1 MSDTDSFIE
10 EVSEEVRRDRMFD
23 LFRRFGWIAVAA
35 VLLLVGGAAWNEW
48 SRSKQQTQAE
58 ALGDAVVAALQLED
72 AAQRAVA
79 LQDIQ
84 SQTADGQ
91 AIVQLLS
98 AAELAADNRA
108 SDALTQLAAVRDN
121 DEVQSI
127 YRQIAAF
134 KFLVIP
140 NSGSSVEDRQSGL
153 EALISSGSALRV
165 LAEEQLAL
173 LDIELGN
180 EADTVVRLQRLLED
194 SEITPGVRR
203 RVTQLITSLGTMPG
217 EAPSETPGVTS
228 ANE

>member
-23 LFRRFGWIAVAA
+23 LFRRHGGIAVAA

-48 SRSKQQTQAE
+48 SRSQQQTQAE

-72 AAQRAVA
+72 AAQRAAA
-79 LQDIQ
+79 LQEIQ

-91 AIVQLLS
+91 AMVQLLS
-98 AAELAADNRA
+98 AAELTADNRA
-108 SDALTQLAAVRDN
+108 SDALMQLAAIRDN

-140 NSGSSVEDRQSGL
+140 NSGSSVEDRLSGL

-173 LDIELGN
+173 LDIDLGN
-180 EADTVVRLQRLLED
+180 EADAVARLQRLLED
-194 SEITPGVRR
+194 SEITPGLRR
-203 RVTQLITSLGTMPG
+203 RVTQLITSLGATPG
-217 EAPSETPGVTS
+217 EAPIETPGETPIDG
-228 ANE
+228 

>member
-23 LFRRFGWIAVAA
+23 LFRRYGWIAVAA

-48 SRSKQQTQAE
+48 SRSQQQTQAE

-72 AAQRAVA
+72 AAQRAAA

-91 AIVQLLS
+91 AMVQLLS
-98 AAELAADNRA
+98 AAELTADNRA

-140 NSGSSVEDRQSGL
+140 NSSSSVEDRQSGL

-180 EADTVVRLQRLLED
+180 EADAVARLQRLLED

-203 RVTQLITSLGTMPG
+203 RVTQLITSLGATPG
-217 EAPSETPGVTS
+217 EAPIETPGETPIDG
-228 ANE
+228 

>member
-48 SRSKQQTQAE
+48 SRSKQQTKAE

-108 SDALTQLAAVRDN
+108 SDASTQLAAVRDN

-134 KFLVIP
+134 KFLVLPI
-140 NSGSSVEDRQSGL
+140 SGSSIEDRQSGL

-165 LAEEQLAL
+165 LVEEQLAL

-180 EADTVVRLQRLLED
+180 EADAVVRLQRLLED

>member
-23 LFRRFGWIAVAA
+23 LFRRHGWIAVAA

-48 SRSKQQTQAE
+48 SRSQQQTQAE

-72 AAQRAVA
+72 AAQRAAA
-79 LQDIQ
+79 LQEIQ

-91 AIVQLLS
+91 AMVQLLS
-98 AAELAADNRA
+98 AAELTADNRA
-108 SDALTQLAAVRDN
+108 SDALMQLAAIRDN

-173 LDIELGN
+173 LDIDLGN
-180 EADTVVRLQRLLED
+180 EADAVARLQRLLED
-194 SEITPGVRR
+194 SEITPGLRR
-203 RVTQLITSLGTMPG
+203 RVTQLITSLGATPG
-217 EAPSETPGVTS
+217 EAPIETPGETPIDG
-228 ANE
+228 

>member
-48 SRSKQQTQAE
+48 SRSKQQTKAE

-134 KFLVIP
+134 KFLVIS

-194 SEITPGVRR
+194 SEITSGVRR
-203 RVTQLITSLGTMPG
+203 RVMQLITSLGATPG
-217 EAPSETPGVTS
+217 EAPSETPGETS
-228 ANE
+228 INE

>member
-23 LFRRFGWIAVAA
+23 LFRRYGWIAVAA

-48 SRSKQQTQAE
+48 SRSQQQTQAE
-58 ALGDAVVAALQLED
+58 ALGDAVVAALQLKD
-72 AAQRAVA
+72 AAQRAAA

-91 AIVQLLS
+91 AMVQLLS
-98 AAELAADNRA
+98 AAELAADDRA
-108 SDALTQLAAVRDN
+108 SDALTQLAAVREN
-121 DEVQSI
+121 DEGQSI
-127 YRQIAAF
+127 YRQIDAF

-180 EADTVVRLQRLLED
+180 EADAVARLQRLLED

-203 RVTQLITSLGTMPG
+203 RVTQLITSLGATPG
-217 EAPSETPGVTS
+217 ETLGETPIDG
-228 ANE
+228 

>member
-203 RVTQLITSLGTMPG
+203 RVTQLITSLGATPG
-217 EAPSETPGVTS
+217 ETPGETS
-228 ANE
+228 INE

>member
-108 SDALTQLAAVRDN
+108 SDASTQLAAVRDN

-134 KFLVIP
+134 KFLVLPI
-140 NSGSSVEDRQSGL
+140 SGSSIEDRQSGL

-180 EADTVVRLQRLLED
+180 EADAVVRLQRLLED

-203 RVTQLITSLGTMPG
+203 RVTQLITSLGTTPG

>member
-23 LFRRFGWIAVAA
+23 LFRRYGWIAVAA

-48 SRSKQQTQAE
+48 SRSQQQTQAE

-91 AIVQLLS
+91 AMVQLLS
-98 AAELAADNRA
+98 AAELAADDRA

-140 NSGSSVEDRQSGL
+140 NSGSSAEDRQSGL

-180 EADTVVRLQRLLED
+180 EADAVARLQRLLED

-203 RVTQLITSLGTMPG
+203 RVTQLITSLGATPG
-217 EAPSETPGVTS
+217 ETPGETPIDG
-228 ANE
+228 

>member
-23 LFRRFGWIAVAA
+23 LFRRYWWIAVAA

-48 SRSKQQTQAE
+48 SRSQQQTQAE

-72 AAQRAVA
+72 AAQRAAA

-91 AIVQLLS
+91 AMVQLLS

-173 LDIELGN
+173 LDIELSN
-180 EADTVVRLQRLLED
+180 ETEAVARLQRLLED

-203 RVTQLITSLGTMPG
+203 RVTQMITSLGATPG
-217 EAPSETPGVTS
+217 KAPTETPIDG
-228 ANE
+228 

>member
-23 LFRRFGWIAVAA
+23 LFRRYGWIAVAA

-48 SRSKQQTQAE
+48 SRSQQQTQAE

-91 AIVQLLS
+91 AMVQLLS
-98 AAELAADNRA
+98 AAELAADDRA

-180 EADTVVRLQRLLED
+180 EADAVARLQRLLED

-203 RVTQLITSLGTMPG
+203 RVTQLITSLGATPG
-217 EAPSETPGVTS
+217 ETLGETPIDG
-228 ANE
+228 

>member
-23 LFRRFGWIAVAA
+23 LFRRYGWIAVAA

-48 SRSKQQTQAE
+48 SRSQQQTQAE

-72 AAQRAVA
+72 AAQRAAA

-91 AIVQLLS
+91 AMVQLLS

-180 EADTVVRLQRLLED
+180 EADAVARLQRLLED

-203 RVTQLITSLGTMPG
+203 RVTQLITSLGATPG
-217 EAPSETPGVTS
+217 ETPGETPIDG
-228 ANE
+228 

>member
-23 LFRRFGWIAVAA
+23 LFRRHGWIAVAA

-48 SRSKQQTQAE
+48 SRSQQQTQAE

-72 AAQRAVA
+72 AAQRAAA
-79 LQDIQ
+79 LQEIQ

-91 AIVQLLS
+91 AMVQLLS
-98 AAELAADNRA
+98 AAELTADNRA
-108 SDALTQLAAVRDN
+108 SDALMQLAAIRDN

-165 LAEEQLAL
+165 LVEEQLAL

-180 EADTVVRLQRLLED
+180 EADAVVRLQRLLED
-194 SEITPGVRR
+194 SEITPGLRR
-203 RVTQLITSLGTMPG
+203 RVTQLITSLGATPG
-217 EAPSETPGVTS
+217 EAPIETPGETPIDG
-228 ANE
+228 

>member
-91 AIVQLLS
+91 AMVQLLS

-108 SDALTQLAAVRDN
+108 SDALMQLAAIRDN

-140 NSGSSVEDRQSGL
+140 NSGSSVEDRLSGL

-173 LDIELGN
+173 LDIDLGN
-180 EADTVVRLQRLLED
+180 EADAVARLQRLLED
-194 SEITPGVRR
+194 SEITPGLRR
-203 RVTQLITSLGTMPG
+203 RVTQLITSLGATPG
-217 EAPSETPGVTS
+217 EAPIETPGETPIDG
-228 ANE
+228 